1 MPDVPRNGRQARVRI
16 VHPTSVAGPLVS
28 TLSGTAMTWLSL
40 ISVLVGGAIGSALR
54 WIVGLA
60 LNPIVPNLPLG
71 TLAVNLV
78 GGFVI
83 GAAIAYFDHF
93 HNLPPEWRLFVIT
106 GLCGGFT
113 TFSAFSGETVNLL
126 MREEYGWSLAIVG
139 AHVFGSLAMTLAGLA
154 AVRLILKT

>member
-1 MPDVPRNGRQARVRI
+1 MPA
-16 VHPTSVAGPLVS
+16 S
-28 TLSGTAMTWLSL
+28 MTWLSL
-40 ISVLVGGAIGSALR
+40 LCVLVGGAIGSALR
-54 WIVGLA
+54 WMFGLA
-60 LNPIVPNLPLG
+60 LNDVVPNLPLG
-71 TLAVNLV
+71 TLAVNLI

-126 MREEYGWSLAIVG
+126 LRQEYSWSFAIVA
-139 AHVFGSLAMTLAGLA
+139 AHVLGSLAMTLIGVGI
-154 AVRLILKT
+154 VRTMLKT

>member
-1 MPDVPRNGRQARVRI
+1 
-16 VHPTSVAGPLVS
+16 
-28 TLSGTAMTWLSL
+28 MTWLSL
-40 ISVLVGGAIGSALR
+40 LCVLVGGAIGSALR
-54 WIVGLA
+54 WMFGLA
-60 LNPIVPNLPLG
+60 LNDVVPNLPLG
-71 TLAVNLV
+71 TLAVNLI

-126 MREEYGWSLAIVG
+126 LRQEYSWSFAIVA
-139 AHVFGSLAMTLAGLA
+139 AHVLGSLAMTLIGVGI
-154 AVRLILKT
+154 VRTMLKT